1 MEDTKAKEFF
11 EEVLSKARA
20 GRIRWQPT
28 AEESEFI
35 AAIGGQF
42 TLSVREYE
50 SPNQDILPFTRYALT
65 VKDRD
70 GRVLTTI
77 TSADPGIVE
86 SDVRDLYETARR
98 QALRV
103 DDKIDQVLVELS
115 KL

>member
-1 MEDTKAKEFF
+1 MEDTKAIEFF
-11 EEVLSKARA
+11 QGVLSKTRA

-28 AEESEFI
+28 AEESEYI

-42 TLSVREYE
+42 TLSVWRYE
-50 SPNQDILPFTRYALT
+50 IENSFPSTRYALAL
-65 VKDRD
+65 KDQD
-70 GRVLTTI
+70 GRLLTTI
-77 TSADPGIVE
+77 TSVESGFVE

-103 DDKIDQVLVELS
+103 DDKIDQVLGELS